1 MRGMTIALGL
11 LLVAG
16 CVAGGGQTMGIYDP
30 RLYDANGNVV
40 AAAPPPPPPPVP
52 DCREVERSVI
62 IGGQAQRATGTAC
75 RQPDGTWRF
84 TD

>member
-16 CVAGGGQTMGIYDP
+16 CVSGPDSMGLYDP
-30 RLYDANGNVV
+30 RVYDANGNIA
-40 AAAPPPPPPPVP
+40 AAAPPPPSAPE
-52 DCREVERSVI
+52 CREVERTVI
-62 IGGQAQRATGTAC
+62 IGGQAQRAYANAC